1 MARLLQQEEKQE
13 VVEEGIEARVE
24 ELVEA
29 LKYGSNEDHMQISL
43 YECGRSDVAAQ
54 SQVNEIS

>member
-13 VVEEGIEARVE
+13 VVEEGIEVRVE

-29 LKYGSNEDHMQISL
+29 LKSSLGSNEDHMQISL

-54 SQVNEIS
+54 NQS